1 MNRKI
6 VFTNLIY
13 AGVFILLIAFDRLTK
28 HLAIRYL
35 MKQEIELIPDIFS
48 LHYLENRG
56 AAWGLF
62 QNALWLFVIITII
75 VVVAML
81 YFYSHIPF
89 EKRYHL
95 LRISIIVLS
104 AGAIGNFIDRIVWHY
119 VVDFL
124 YFKLINFPVFNLADC
139 YVCLAAVLILYCLL
153 FKYKDED
160 FFGKRN
166 RED

>member
-1 MNRKI
+1 MNKKI
-6 VFTNLIY
+6 VITNLIY
-13 AGVFILLIAFDRLTK
+13 TGVFILLIAFDRLTK
-28 HLAIRYL
+28 QLAVKYL
-35 MKQEIELIPDIFS
+35 MKQEKEIIPNIFS

-62 QNALWLFVIITII
+62 QNALWLFIIITI
-75 VVVAML
+75 VVLVALL
-81 YFYSHIPF
+81 YFYSHLPF

-95 LRISIIVLS
+95 LRISIIILS
-104 AGAIGNFIDRIVWHY
+104 AGAIGNFIDRIVWRY

-124 YFKLINFPVFNLADC
+124 YFKLIDFPVFNVADC
-139 YVCLAAVLILYCLL
+139 YVCIAAVLILYCLL

-166 RED
+166 RAD